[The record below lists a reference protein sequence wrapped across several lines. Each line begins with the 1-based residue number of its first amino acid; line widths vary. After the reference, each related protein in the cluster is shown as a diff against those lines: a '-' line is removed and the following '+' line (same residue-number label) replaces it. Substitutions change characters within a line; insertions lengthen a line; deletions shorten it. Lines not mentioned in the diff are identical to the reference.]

1 MADRSQFDA
10 LHARAKAAWDELQ
23 QSEKTVITVIIH
35 GGSLP
40 VGSRDILRHLEL
52 LTLTHQVPAIVR
64 QTGSLGFEFAETV
77 VQIKRPG
84 EPTVVYG
91 YITEDDVVELF
102 EKVVV
107 GGRVW
112 AEKALGWLEPQ
123 GLVVEPPLTLA
134 QSADEAGLADFKG
147 IPPLK
152 RHPFLRRQTRWLSRR
167 WGRIDPESIDDYIA
181 EGGYHGF
188 VKALVEMTPDQVI
201 EEMKKTNIRGRGG
214 AGFQMGIKWESGRR
228 SRGNQKYVIC
238 NGHEGEPNVF
248 KDRRTFESDPH
259 AVLEGIMIGCV
270 AIGAT
275 IGYAFIGGEF
285 PLGIKRFKQAVK
297 DAERAGLLGKNVLGS
312 GIDLEVRVR
321 IGGTGRHGRAVKV
334 WEKREYRNLDDTVEL
349 GTRNIKVALRRLRR
363 FAREGAAEELDI
375 DGTIDG
381 TARQGWLDIHMR
393 PERRNTIK
401 VLLFLDVGGSM
412 DGHIQLCEELFS
424 AARTEFKNLEFFYI
438 HNCLYEGVWKDNR
451 RRHSERIPTWDLIHK
466 YPGDWRA
473 IFVGD
478 ATMSPYEVTM
488 PGGSVEHW
496 NEEAGAVWLK
506 RAREQWDKSVWL
518 NPVPERHW
526 SYTPSVSLIG
536 EVMEHR
542 MFPLTLEG
550 LERAMR
556 TLAR

>member
-1 MADRSQFDA
+1 MLLPFFTA
-10 LHARAKAAWDELQ
+10 LREAK
-23 QSEKTVITVIIH
+23 VPV
-35 GGSLP
+35 SLKEW
-40 VGSRDILRHLEL
+40 LHLME
-52 LTLTHQVPAIVR
+52 AMDK
-64 QTGSLGFEFAETV
+64 G
-77 VQIKRPG
+77 
-84 EPTVVYG
+84 
-91 YITEDDVVELF
+91 
-102 EKVVV
+102 V
-107 GGRVW
+107 GGRDVEAFYHLSRAVLVKDEKHYDRFDQVFSKVFKGLEGVSPGEDITADIPEDW
-112 AEKALGWLEPQ
+112 LRLLTEKYLTDEEKAQIEALGGFDQLMETLKQRLEEQKERHQ
-123 GLVVEPPLTLA
+123 GGNRWIGTGGT
-134 QSADEAGLADFKG
+134 S
-147 IPPLK
+147 
-152 RHPFLRRQTRWLSRR
+152 PF
-167 WGRIDPESIDDYIA
+167 GH
-181 EGGYHGF
+181 GGYN
-188 VKALVEMTPDQVI
+188 P
-201 EEMKKTNIRGRGG
+201 
-214 AGFQMGIKWESGRR
+214 
-228 SRGNQKYVIC
+228 
-238 NGHEGEPNVF
+238 EG
-248 KDRRTFESDPH
+248 
-259 AVLEGIMIGCV
+259 
-270 AIGAT
+270 
-275 IGYAFIGGEF
+275 
-285 PLGIKRFKQAVK
+285 
-297 DAERAGLLGKNVLGS
+297 
-312 GIDLEVRVR
+312 VR
-321 IGGTGRHGRAVKV
+321 IGGPGRHGRAVKV
-334 WEKREYRNLDDTVEL
+334 WEKREYKNLDDTVEL

-381 TARQGWLDIHMR
+381 TARQGWLDIQMR

-424 AARTEFKNLEFFYI
+424 AARSAFKNLEFFYF

-526 SYTPSVSLIG
+526 SYTPSVGLIG
-536 EVMEHR
+536 ETMEHR

>member
-1 MADRSQFDA
+1 MLLPFFTALREAKVPVSLKEWLHLMEAMDKGVAGRDVDAFYHLSRAVLVKDEKHYDRFDQVFGKVFKGLEGVSPGEEITADIPEDWLRLLTEKYLTDEEKAQIEA
-10 LHARAKAAWDELQ
+10 LGGFEQLMETLKQRLEEQKERHQGGNRWIGTGGT
-23 QSEKTVITVIIH
+23 SPFGH
-35 GGSLP
+35 GG
-40 VGSRDILRHLEL
+40 
-52 LTLTHQVPAIVR
+52 
-64 QTGSLGFEFAETV
+64 
-77 VQIKRPG
+77 
-84 EPTVVYG
+84 YN
-91 YITEDDVVELF
+91 
-102 EKVVV
+102 
-107 GGRVW
+107 
-112 AEKALGWLEPQ
+112 
-123 GLVVEPPLTLA
+123 
-134 QSADEAGLADFKG
+134 
-147 IPPLK
+147 
-152 RHPFLRRQTRWLSRR
+152 
-167 WGRIDPESIDDYIA
+167 PE
-181 EGGYHGF
+181 G
-188 VKALVEMTPDQVI
+188 
-201 EEMKKTNIRGRGG
+201 
-214 AGFQMGIKWESGRR
+214 
-228 SRGNQKYVIC
+228 
-238 NGHEGEPNVF
+238 
-248 KDRRTFESDPH
+248 
-259 AVLEGIMIGCV
+259 
-270 AIGAT
+270 
-275 IGYAFIGGEF
+275 
-285 PLGIKRFKQAVK
+285 
-297 DAERAGLLGKNVLGS
+297 
-312 GIDLEVRVR
+312 VR
-321 IGGTGRHGRAVKV
+321 IGGPGRHGRAVKV

-363 FAREGAAEELDI
+363 FAHEGAAEELDI

-381 TARQGWLDIHMR
+381 TARQGWLDIQMR

-424 AARTEFKNLEFFYI
+424 AARTEFKNLEFFYF